1 MDTKM
6 KEKTPRPPHNYAQ
19 DNKTAE
25 KRTERKR
32 MLKVGNLMNK
42 ISQNIHIQMMKRK
55 SFLTTEDVLPKTE
68 S

>member
-6 KEKTPRPPHNYAQ
+6 KEKTPRPPRNYAQ

-25 KRTERKR
+25 RRIERRR

-55 SFLTTEDVLPKTE
+55 SFPANFVH
-68 S
+68 